1 MKKYYM
7 LCAAVAA
14 ITAISC
20 NKDLASNDSSVTPV
34 KGSRIQVSVG
44 DPEPCVEDQSDNSAV
59 KPSQVATKV
68 SQFRVA
74 RNPKWDAGDSFQFFA
89 YNANSQLLTDWGAFT
104 TDEGSVTSGN
114 SNATFWGYLPE
125 GFTKATGGNTFAC
138 IAHNESN
145 KSYTLTYETNP
156 RYVYYTNIP
165 AEQDGTGLKYSM
177 IVSTATYDES
187 TKTLG
192 GFGFNVRSALCALT
206 LPAGSNVVKIEIT
219 MSYDDSGTN
228 SPSSQYLVSK
238 GDKQD
243 LKWQAGNWTCLGGG
257 GCNTITIYKNGE
269 ALPEANTPVY
279 FACLRTQSGAKYGLC
294 TLTFK
299 FTNAEG
305 LVAEKSV
312 PLKRGDSFV
321 NIAVGTKINNFGT
334 VTFAE
339 GDFKAVTE

>member
-1 MKKYYM
+1 M

-34 KGSRIQVSVG
+34 KGSLIQISVG

-125 GFTKATGGNTFAC
+125 GFTKATGGNSFAC
-138 IAHNESN
+138 IAHNEFN

-219 MSYDDSGTN
+219 MSYDGNGS
-228 SPSSQYLVSK
+228 SSASSQYLVSK

-269 ALPEANTPVY
+269 VLPEVNTPVY
-279 FACLRTQSGAKYGLC
+279 FACIRTQSGTKYGLC

-334 VTFAE
+334 VTFGE
-339 GDFKAVTE
+339 DDFKVVTE